1 MRSRSAWI
9 AAVVV
14 ALGGATA
21 HAQPAPNPY
30 DDAAP
35 TPAPAPA
42 PTATPAAEQVVI
54 AKALVERA
62 RQLLNVGFYD
72 DAIVLAEEALLEVA
86 DGDVAAE
93 AHEIIRQARA
103 ALGPQPRPE
112 PIVTP
117 PEPVKPDPEPQQ
129 PDPEGPIDT
138 FDPRAGARLHL
149 SLGGMVAGGALF
161 GGIALASY
169 DSEVATAV
177 SALGAAA
184 AGGVLGNWLAKKYEV
199 TKAQARTITSGA
211 MIGAV
216 TGGLFA
222 DVIDV
227 DGSSTGEI
235 ALGVGLGSLV
245 GVGGGIVAARAD
257 QLSTGDVAI
266 MDSFALYGIAG
277 GLALGAAMQPA
288 EDEAYSLNAVL
299 GGAGGWVAG
308 ALLGPKI
315 DASPRRVAAM
325 ALGALALGGAPW
337 LVYLGVEDGSTTSDE
352 QAIGFA
358 SSVGIVAGAY
368 LGYRFSGKFAGEEVG
383 PNGVRVFDDDDAAA
397 RDDNSATALL
407 RRSARGGWSL
417 GPAIPRVAPVEGGR
431 AWVLD
436 LAAGAF

>member
-21 HAQPAPNPY
+21 QAQPAPNPY
-30 DDAAP
+30 EDAA
-35 TPAPAPA
+35 PAPAPA
-42 PTATPAAEQVVI
+42 AAPGSDPLVI

-62 RQLLNVGFYD
+62 RQLLNVGFYE

-86 DGDVAAE
+86 DGDVATE
-93 AHEIIRQARA
+93 AQEIIRQARA
-103 ALGPQPRPE
+103 AMGPQPPDP
-112 PIVTP
+112 PIVVP
-117 PEPVKPDPEPQQ
+117 LEPVKPEPQRQQ

-138 FDPRAGARLHL
+138 FDPRTGARLHL
-149 SLGGMVAGGALF
+149 SLGGMVTGAALVGGV
-161 GGIALASY
+161 ALASY
-169 DSEVATAV
+169 DSGVATAV
-177 SALGAAA
+177 SALGGAA

-199 TKAQARTITSGA
+199 TKAQARTITSA
-211 MIGAV
+211 ATVGAV
-216 TGGLFA
+216 AGGFFA
-222 DVIDV
+222 DVVDV
-227 DGSSTGEI
+227 GGSSTGEI
-235 ALGVGLGSLV
+235 ALGVGLGSVV
-245 GVGGGIVAARAD
+245 GVGGGILAARSD
-257 QLSTGDVAI
+257 QLSTGDVAL
-266 MDSFALYGIAG
+266 MDSFALYGFAG

-288 EDEAYSLNAVL
+288 EDEAYSLNAVV

-308 ALLGPKI
+308 ALLAPKI
-315 DASPRRVAAM
+315 DASPRRVAVM

-337 LVYLGVEDGSTTSDE
+337 LVYLGVQDDTTTSDE

-368 LGYRFSGKFAGEEVG
+368 LGYRLSGKFAGEEVG

-397 RDDNSATALL
+397 TDDNSATALL
-407 RRSARGGWSL
+407 RRNARGGWTL
-417 GPAIPRVAPVEGGR
+417 GPAIPRVAAVEGGR